1 MRSSP
6 PPRPSPPGPQRA
18 HRTQRWHREGRLSV
32 PREMGR
38 PATAA
43 PEDAFAA
50 GNAACF
56 GGALAFAGKKHR
68 CPANPVASE
77 LAVKL
82 SVEDRSLPRRELG
95 PGVDG
100 RSNLERLLG
109 RRWHCQW
116 LRLMRN
122 GLARRTETQDWK
134 SSAP

>member
-1 MRSSP
+1 MDTIQPLFTATATVPTRAATGTPNPAVAS
-6 PPRPSPPGPQRA
+6 RGPTVCSERDGRA
-18 HRTQRWHREGRLSV
+18 
-32 PREMGR
+32 GR
-38 PATAA
+38 PGTAA

-68 CPANPVASE
+68 CPANAVASE

-100 RSNLERLLG
+100 RSNLERLLD
-109 RRWHCQW
+109 RR
-116 LRLMRN
+116 
-122 GLARRTETQDWK
+122 
-134 SSAP
+134 